1 MASSSL
7 IEEGWIRMFQ
17 QTTIPSFTNMA
28 SCLRGKQSVDRKATR
43 QRGFTLI
50 ELMIVIVVIGLLAA
64 FAYPSY
70 LEQIQKM
77 RRSDGKAALLETA
90 QVLERCFTEFNRYN
104 MPGSGGT
111 PACPALN
118 TAGDALAT
126 VYATSK
132 ESYYIVS
139 TSVLT
144 NTAFTLQA
152 TPTGVHVSDNDNT
165 ADNRCGVL
173 TYNQLGVK
181 GASGQL
187 GADRCW

>member
-7 IEEGWIRMFQ
+7 IEAGWIRKLQ
-17 QTTIPSFTNMA
+17 QMTIPSFTTRA
-28 SCLRGKQSVDRKATR
+28 SCLRRKQNVDRNAAR

-50 ELMIVIVVIGLLAA
+50 ELMIVIVVIGILAA

-70 LEQIQKM
+70 LEQIQKT
-77 RRSDGKAALLETA
+77 RRSDGKSALLETA
-90 QVLERCFTEFNRYN
+90 QVLERCFTEFNRYD

-118 TAGDALAT
+118 TAGTALAT
-126 VYATSK
+126 AYTTSK
-132 ESYYIVS
+132 ESYYTVS
-139 TSVLT
+139 AAALTS
-144 NTAFTLQA
+144 TAFTLQA
-152 TPTGVHVSDNDNT
+152 TPTGAHVSDNDT
-165 ADNRCGVL
+165 TSENRCGVL

-181 GASGQL
+181 GASGML